1 MTVTESPFQLAMTQ
15 GAEKVDVSRIKG
27 TPTYTQLVAE
37 CDNKF
42 NLAKQYRQQFE
53 KQWYMNLAFYF
64 GRQYVQWSTA
74 SATPTARLVEGQVP
88 PWRVRLVSN
97 KVRRYVR
104 KELSKCLKEKPM
116 GFVVPQ
122 SADDD
127 DLAAARAGGTLAEYF
142 WRTKQMPTHIR
153 RAMFWTLLCGT
164 GFIKDWYDDN
174 YVPDPDAKYTGDM
187 FIERI
192 TPFHLYVPDVQEEEM
207 ENQPYVIHATAK
219 NKDTVAR
226 LYNVEIATG
235 DVDNNAGMLEQRFLS
250 AMDIKESSSKD
261 MTYVKEIWIKPNA
274 KYPDGAVIAWTGNTI
289 LHFQEGWPF
298 LHKDYPFTKFDHIPS
313 GKFYSDSTIVDLIP
327 LQKEYN
333 RTNSQ
338 LVEAKNKMAKPQL
351 IAPQGSIDP
360 NKVTSEPGLIITYQP
375 GFAAPTPMP
384 LIAIPSYVENT
395 LERCNR
401 DMDDVA
407 SQHEI
412 SKGNSPGGITAATAI
427 SFLQEEDD
435 SVLGPTLDSMEKG
448 VEKITRHMLNY
459 VGAHWDVERTVQVVG
474 QNGQIEVVM
483 LNKDKLRSNYSYT
496 IQAGSSTPRS
506 LAAKQAF
513 IMELGKM
520 GWIPPD
526 KALRYLNMPD
536 VGRLYEEMQL
546 DTRFAQRENL
556 KMQFTDPQQLQPQPP
571 DPNAPPQMDPNTG
584 QPVPPQPT
592 PPPLPVKVNS
602 WDDHF
607 AHIMEHD
614 AFRKTQSF
622 EALDPANQAMF
633 QEHVNQH
640 KVYILVKR
648 GIQMPMIMQAMND
661 PMGVGLDS
669 LLAQPMG
676 MPPPVGGPQPIG
688 GIPGGPPDLGPG
700 HHLDGNSPPP
710 PPGPPGNVPPPPNP
724 GQDHIMGP
732 QPTHP

>member
-1 MTVTESPFQLAMTQ
+1 MTATQSPFQLAMTQ
-15 GAEKVDVSRIKG
+15 GAEQIDVSRIKG
-27 TPTYTQLVAE
+27 TPEYSKLVAE
-37 CDNKF
+37 CDAKF
-42 NLAKQYRQQFE
+42 EQAKRYRQQFE

-97 KVRRYVR
+97 KVRRYLR

-127 DLAAARAGGTLAEYF
+127 DLAAARAGDTLAEYF
-142 WRTKQMPTHIR
+142 WRTKEIPTHLR

-174 YVPDPDAKYTGDM
+174 YVPNADQQFTGDM

-192 TPFHLYVPDVQEEEM
+192 TPFHIFVPDVQEEDI
-207 ENQPYVIHATAK
+207 ENQPFVIHATAK
-219 NKDTVAR
+219 NKDTVAK
-226 LYNVEIATG
+226 LYPGIELSA
-235 DVDNNAGMLEQRFLS
+235 DVDNNAGMLEQRFLA
-250 AMDIKESSSKD
+250 AMDIKESSTKD
-261 MTYVKEIWIKPNA
+261 MVYVKEMWIKPNA
-274 KYPDGAVIAWTGNTI
+274 KYKDGAVIAWAGTTI

-298 LHKDYPFTKFDHIPS
+298 LHKDYPFTKFDHIPT
-313 GKFYSDSTIVDLIP
+313 GKFYGDSTIVDLIP

-338 LVEAKNKMAKPQL
+338 IVEAKNRMAKPQL
-351 IAPQGSIDP
+351 LAPQGSIDP
-360 NKVTSEPGLIITYQP
+360 NKITSEPGLIITYQP
-375 GFAAPTPMP
+375 GFAAPQP
-384 LIAIPSYVENT
+384 LPLVALPNYVEST

-435 SVLGPTLDSMEKG
+435 SVLATTLDSMEKG
-448 VEKITRHMLNY
+448 VEKITRHFLNY
-459 VGAHWDVERTVQVVG
+459 VGSKWDVARTVQVVG

-483 LNKDKLRSNYSYT
+483 LDKDKLRSSYSYT
-496 IQAGSSTPRS
+496 IQSGSSTPRS

-520 GWIPPD
+520 GWIPAD

-536 VGRLYEEMQL
+536 VGRLYEEMQQ

-556 KMQFTDPQQLQPQPP
+556 KMQFTKPEQLQPP
-571 DPNAPPQMDPNTG
+571 MDPTTG
-584 QPVPPQPT
+584 QPLIDPQTGQPAQ
-592 PPPLPVKVNS
+592 PQLPVKVNT

-614 AFRKTQSF
+614 SFRKTQAF
-622 EALDPANQAMF
+622 EALDPSVQAIF
-633 QEHVNQH
+633 EEHVNHH
-640 KVYILVKR
+640 KMYILVKR
-648 GIQMPMIMQAMND
+648 GVPTEMIMQAMND
-661 PMGVGLDS
+661 PLGMQLDS
-669 LLAQPMG
+669 LLS
-676 MPPPVGGPQPIG
+676 MPPPPTMGLPPVGN
-688 GIPGGPPDLGPG
+688 GGPPGPHAG
-700 HHLDGNSPPP
+700 PPPHNVGPPESPPNSS
-710 PPGPPGNVPPPPNP
+710 GDLPN
-724 GQDHIMGP
+724 G
-732 QPTHP
+732 